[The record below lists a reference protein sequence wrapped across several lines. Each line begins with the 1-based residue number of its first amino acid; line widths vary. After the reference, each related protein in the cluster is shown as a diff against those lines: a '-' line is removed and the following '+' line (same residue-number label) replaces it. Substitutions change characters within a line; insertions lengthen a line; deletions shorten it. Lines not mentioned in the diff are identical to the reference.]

1 MSSFVRQIGIS
12 AIMVSAVV
20 GASPTAAQAA
30 TCAPRDAI
38 IERLKIG
45 YGEGPAGF
53 GIQSSGQLIE
63 IWAAPGTGTWTVLMS
78 RPDGKTCVVA
88 TGTDWQHLELKQGSM
103 GVPG

>member
-1 MSSFVRQIGIS
+1 MSSILKQTGLGLIL
-12 AIMVSAVV
+12 AATVV
-20 GASPTAAQAA
+20 GAKPTQAQQAH
-30 TCAPRDAI
+30 CAPREAI
-38 IERLKIG
+38 IERLKSG

-53 GIQSSGQLIE
+53 GLQSSGQLIE

-88 TGTDWQHLELKQGSM
+88 TGTDWQHLELDQVSM